1 MCKMCIKGRI
11 KAEVDAE
18 NDASEC
24 EWMSHKLSK
33 SEASKA
39 RGSNNTCNAHMCAFE
54 VQGFP
59 ACHSYLQSSKWV
71 VSHIISDQK

>member
-1 MCKMCIKGRI
+1 
-11 KAEVDAE
+11 
-18 NDASEC
+18 
-24 EWMSHKLSK
+24 MSHKLSK